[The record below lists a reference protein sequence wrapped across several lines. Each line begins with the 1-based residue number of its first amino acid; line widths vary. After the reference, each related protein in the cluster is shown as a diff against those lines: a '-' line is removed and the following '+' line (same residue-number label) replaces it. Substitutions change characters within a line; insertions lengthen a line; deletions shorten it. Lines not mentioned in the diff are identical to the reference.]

1 MPTPIL
7 LEVRLQL
14 LPAPPHTVISVA
26 GDVESLLGYRASSI
40 LQGLVSISALLHPAD
55 QDVLD
60 AMLSIQ
66 PRFASQPQHHV
77 CNLRM
82 RQANG
87 RIRCLVADYDQESTV
102 AGAVLNLRLRD
113 AKSLFDPVDALAAHA
128 GFRSM
133 MENTNDFIF
142 FKDRNHVFTG
152 ASQTLVSIA
161 DPSELWTDLI
171 GQTDYDVLPEEYA
184 DIYYRLEKQV
194 FAGIEVAQEIQEY
207 QTNDGQKG
215 WVDNRK
221 YPIRNA
227 QGEIIGLFGIARVIT
242 DRILAEQALRQER
255 ETLQL
260 ILDYAPIG
268 IWLQDGK
275 GKIAFV
281 NKAFCQATGIPD
293 AQFLSVEHY
302 VELIPDEF
310 RPQCLAS
317 DAKALASAGVS
328 VTHQRLPFVD
338 GQIHD
343 FRVIKAVKRNA
354 EGEPVALVGLSLD
367 ISEEIRQEQALLLE
381 RDSTRNIMAT
391 VEAMIVALD
400 TEGLITLV
408 NRKGCQVLGYV
419 EDELIGKDWFA
430 TCLPR
435 SIDVDQVREVFKM
448 QLAGNLSGSEYYE
461 NPVRT
466 RSGEE
471 RLIAW
476 HNSTIR
482 DKDGNVIGG
491 LSAGEDITERRKA
504 EIALRENEQL
514 LHAVIDEIT
523 DPVLLKDRNGNFLLC
538 NQAVARLYNTTP
550 EAMVG
555 KHDGDFGVPKEMAD
569 AFRDNLMAIMA
580 KGETEI
586 VFEDSQDCKSGE
598 IHHFRSIKKPF
609 KNALGQDQIL
619 VVAQDIS
626 DVVKAQAKISVSE
639 KRLQEVLAITNE
651 GVWDWH
657 IPSGNVIHNRQWFT
671 LMGATPGEIDETHE
685 AFVKLIHPDDR
696 EVVQKL
702 IQAMLD
708 GSSNDYHS
716 KHRLLTI
723 NGRPIWV
730 LDRGRVVERDK
741 NGQAVRVIGSVTD
754 VTYQIEYQHQLE
766 HIAHYDTLTGLPN
779 RVLLA
784 DRLHQAISQ
793 VHRRG
798 DKLAVAYLDLDGF
811 KAINDQYGHDV
822 GDHLLTTLAGHMKR
836 ALREGDTLARLGGDE
851 FVAVIIDLPDVESC
865 VPLLSRL
872 LSAAAEVVYEEGN
885 ALRVSASLGVTFY
898 PQAEAID
905 ADQML
910 RQADQAMYQAKLAG
924 KNRYHIFDTVQ
935 DRSERG
941 HHESLE
947 RIKQA
952 LDKREFVLYYQP
964 KVNMRTG
971 VVIGA
976 EALIR
981 WQHPERGLLPPAAF
995 LPLIAEHPLAIEMGE
1010 WVLDTA
1016 MTQIEA
1022 WKAVGLP
1029 LPASVNIDAMQ
1040 LEQVDF
1046 VDRLRQQ
1053 LAAHPE
1059 VAAGDLELEVLETSA
1074 LEDIA
1079 HVSSVILAC
1088 REMGVGFAL
1097 DDFGTGYSSLTYLKR
1112 LPAGMLKIDQ
1122 SFVRGMLDDPD
1133 DLAILDGV
1141 LGLASAFRRQ
1151 AIAEGVETLAH
1162 GEILLQLGCEL
1173 AQGYAIAHPMP
1184 AAAMPDW
1191 LASWRP
1197 DAAWLGRAPI
1207 RREDLPI
1214 LFAWVEHQAWIVQ
1227 MLSYLL
1233 GDRSEPPQLDH
1244 QQCRFGQ
1251 WLSHAGGQHADHQA
1265 AVAAIEPLHI
1275 EIHALAT
1282 ALISFK
1288 QLGQTD
1294 ALLARMEEFYRLR
1307 DRFQAQLLEMPR

>member
-7 LEVRLQL
+7 LEVTLQL
-14 LPAPPHTVISVA
+14 QPGPPHTVFMIE
-26 GDVESLLGYRASSI
+26 GDVEALLGYSASSI
-40 LQGLVSISALLHPAD
+40 LQGAVSIPTLIHPDD

-66 PRFASQPQHHV
+66 HRSASQPQHHV

-87 RIRCLVADYDQESTV
+87 RIRCLVAEYAQEST
-102 AGAVLNLRLRD
+102 ASGAALNLRLRD
-113 AKSLFDPVDALAAHA
+113 AKGLFDPQDTLATSA

-133 MENTNDFIF
+133 MEITNDFIF
-142 FKDRNHVFTG
+142 FKDRNHVFTS
-152 ASQTLVSIA
+152 ASQTLVNVTQTA
-161 DPSELWTDLI
+161 GHWTDLI
-171 GQTDYDVLPEEYA
+171 GQTDYDVFPEVYA
-184 DIYYRLEKQV
+184 DLYYRLEKQV
-194 FAGIEVAQEIQEY
+194 FAGLSVVQEIQEF
-207 QTNDGQKG
+207 QTNDGEKG

-221 YPIRNA
+221 YPIRNE
-227 QGEIIGLFGIARVIT
+227 QGEIVGLFGIARVIT
-242 DRILAEQALRQER
+242 DRVLAEQALRQEHDR
-255 ETLQL
+255 LQL
-260 ILDYAPIG
+260 ILDSAPIG
-268 IWLQDGK
+268 IWLQDGA

-281 NKAFCQATGIPD
+281 NKAFCQATGIPE
-293 AQFLSVEHY
+293 ATFLSVANY
-302 VELIPDEF
+302 ADLIPEAF

-317 DAKALASAGVS
+317 DAKALASNGISVS
-328 VTHQRLPFVD
+328 HQRLPFVD

-343 FRVIKAVKRNA
+343 LRIIKAVKRDV
-354 EGEPVALVGLSLD
+354 EKDTVTLVGLSLD

-381 RDSTRNIMAT
+381 RDSTRNILAT

-400 TEGLITLV
+400 LDGRITLV
-408 NRKGCQVLGYV
+408 NRKGCQILGYS
-419 EDELIGKDWFA
+419 EDELIGKDWFT
-430 TCLPR
+430 TCLPSR
-435 SIDVDQVREVFKM
+435 VDVDQVREVFKSA
-448 QLAGNLSGSEYYE
+448 LAGNLVGSEYYE
-461 NPVRT
+461 NPVIT
-466 RSGEE
+466 RHGEE

-476 HNSTIR
+476 HNSTIH
-482 DKDGNVIGG
+482 DKDGNIIGG
-491 LSAGEDITERRKA
+491 MSAGEDITERKKN
-504 EIALRENEQL
+504 EVNLRENQQL
-514 LHAVIDEIT
+514 LHALIDEIP
-523 DPVLLKDRNGNFLLC
+523 DPVILKDRNGNFLLC

-569 AFRDNLMAIMA
+569 SFRDNVMAIMA

-586 VFEDSQDCKSGE
+586 VFEDSLNSESGE
-598 IHHFRSIKKPF
+598 IHHYRSIKKPF
-609 KNALGQDQIL
+609 KDALGQDQIL
-619 VVAQDIS
+619 VVAQDIT
-626 DVVKAQAKISVSE
+626 DVIKAQTKVAVSE

-657 IPSGNVIHNRQWFT
+657 IPSGKVLHNRQWFT
-671 LMGATPGEIDETHE
+671 LFGAEPGEIDETLE
-685 AFVKLIHPDDR
+685 GFVKLIHPDDR
-696 EVVQKL
+696 ETVLKR
-702 IQAMLD
+702 ITAMLE
-708 GSSNDYHS
+708 GSNGDYHS
-716 KHRLLTI
+716 KHRLLTL

-730 LDRGRVVERDK
+730 LDRGRIVERDN
-741 NGQAVRVIGSVTD
+741 NGKAVRVIGSVTD

-784 DRLHQAISQ
+784 NRLHHAMSQ

-798 DKLAVAYLDLDGF
+798 GKLAVAYLDLDGF
-811 KAINDQYGHDV
+811 KAINDQHGHDV
-822 GDHLLTTLAGHMKR
+822 GDHLLTTLAGHMKH

-851 FVAVIIDLPDVESC
+851 FVAVIIDLPDIESC
-865 VPLLSRL
+865 VPTLSRL
-872 LSAAAEVVYEEGN
+872 LAAAAEAVHEQGN
-885 ALRVSASLGVTFY
+885 LLCVSASLGVTFF

-905 ADQML
+905 ADQLL

-924 KNRYHIFDTVQ
+924 KNRYHIFDTEQ
-935 DRSERG
+935 DRSVRG

-952 LDKREFVLYYQP
+952 LDESEFVLYYQP
-964 KVNMRTG
+964 KVNMRSG

-981 WQHPERGLLPPAAF
+981 WRHPERGLLPPAAF
-995 LPLIAEHPLAIEMGE
+995 LPLIANHPLAIEIGE

-1016 MTQIEA
+1016 MTQIET
-1022 WKAVGLP
+1022 WKAAGLP
-1029 LPASVNIDAMQ
+1029 LPISVNIDAMQ
-1040 LEQVDF
+1040 LEQADF
-1046 VDRLRQQ
+1046 IYRLRQQ
-1053 LAAHPE
+1053 LAAHPA
-1059 VAAGDLELEVLETSA
+1059 VAADDLELEVLETSA

-1122 SFVRGMLDDPD
+1122 SFVRDMLDDPD

-1173 AQGYAIAHPMP
+1173 AQGYAIARPMP
-1184 AAAMPDW
+1184 AEAMPDW

-1197 DAAWLGRAPI
+1197 DASWLGRAPI

-1214 LFAWVEHQAWIVQ
+1214 LFTWVEHRAWVTQ
-1227 MLSYLL
+1227 VLGYLR
-1233 GDRSEPPQLDH
+1233 GEHSAGPALDFKE
-1244 QQCRFGQ
+1244 CRFGE
-1251 WLSHAGGQHADHQA
+1251 WLSHAGERHADQQA
-1265 AVAAIEPLHI
+1265 AVAAIEPLHN

-1282 ALISFK
+1282 TLISFK

-1294 ALLARMEEFYRLR
+1294 AMLARMEAFYRLR
-1307 DRFQAQLLEMPR
+1307 DRLLTQLLEMLR

>member
-1 MPTPIL
+1 MPSKIH
-7 LEVRLQL
+7 LEVTLQF
-14 LPAPPHTVISVA
+14 LPAPPHTVFSVA
-26 GDVESLLGYRASSI
+26 GDVESMLGYSVSSL
-40 LQGLVSISALLHPAD
+40 LQGTISVPALIHPDD

-60 AMLSIQ
+60 NMLSIQ
-66 PRFASQPQHHV
+66 PRSASQPQPQV

-87 RIRCLVADYDQESTV
+87 RIRCLVAECDQEST
-102 AGAVLNLRLRD
+102 ADGSVLKLRLRD
-113 AKSLFDPVDALAAHA
+113 AKSLFDPQDTLADNA
-128 GFRSM
+128 GFRSI

-142 FKDRNHVFTG
+142 FKDRNHVFTS
-152 ASQTLVSIA
+152 ASQTLVSVTQ
-161 DPSELWTDLI
+161 PSEHWTDLI
-171 GQTDYDVLPEEYA
+171 GQTDYDVFPEEYA

-194 FAGIEVAQEIQEY
+194 FAGISVAHEIQRYE
-207 QTNDGQKG
+207 TNDGLKG

-227 QGEIIGLFGIARVIT
+227 QGEITGLFGIARVIT
-242 DRILAEQALRQER
+242 DRVIAEQALREER
-255 ETLQL
+255 EALQL

-268 IWLQDGK
+268 IWLQDGN

-281 NKAFCQATGIPD
+281 NKAFCQATGIAE
-293 AQFLSVEHY
+293 AQFLSVDHY
-302 VELIPDEF
+302 IELIPDEF

-317 DAKALASAGVS
+317 DEKALASDGIS
-328 VTHQRLPFVD
+328 ISHQRLPFVD

-343 FRVIKAVKRNA
+343 LRIIKAVKRDA
-354 EGEPVALVGLSLD
+354 EQRPVALVGLSLD
-367 ISEEIRQEQALLLE
+367 ISEELRQKQALLLE
-381 RDSTRNIMAT
+381 RDSTRNILAT

-400 TEGLITLV
+400 TEGRITLV
-408 NRKGCQVLGYV
+408 NRKGCQILGYS
-419 EDELIGKDWFA
+419 EDELIGQDWFA

-435 SIDVDQVREVFKM
+435 NIDVDQVREVFKM
-448 QLAGNLSGSEYYE
+448 ALAGNLSGSEYYE

-482 DKDGNVIGG
+482 DRDGSIIGG

-514 LHAVIDEIT
+514 LHAVIDEIP
-523 DPVLLKDRNGNFLLC
+523 DPVILKDRNGNFLLC
-538 NQAVARLYNTTP
+538 NRAVAKLYNTSP

-569 AFRDNLMAIMA
+569 AFRSNVLAIMA
-580 KGETEI
+580 KGEAEI
-586 VFEDSQDCKSGE
+586 VFEDSQDSESGE
-598 IHHFRSIKKPF
+598 IHHYRSIKKPF
-609 KNALGQDQIL
+609 KDALGQDQIL
-619 VVAQDIS
+619 VVAQDIT
-626 DVVKAQAKISVSE
+626 DVVNAQAKIAVSE

-657 IPSGNVIHNRQWFT
+657 IPSGKVLHNRQWFT
-671 LMGATPGEIDETHE
+671 LFGAQPGEIDETLE
-685 AFVKLIHPDDR
+685 GFVKLIHPEDR
-696 EVVQKL
+696 ETVLKL
-702 IQAMLD
+702 ISAMLE
-708 GSSNDYHS
+708 GSSADYHS

-741 NGQAVRVIGSVTD
+741 NGKAVRVIGSVTD

-784 DRLHQAISQ
+784 DRLHQAMSQ
-793 VHRRG
+793 ALRRG

-811 KAINDQYGHDV
+811 KAINDQHGHDV
-822 GDHLLTTLAGHMKR
+822 GDRLLTTLASHMKR
-836 ALREGDTLARLGGDE
+836 ALRDGDTLARLGGDE
-851 FVAVIIDLPDVESC
+851 FVAVILDLPDVESC
-865 VPLLSRL
+865 VLLLSRL
-872 LSAAAEVVYEEGN
+872 LSAAAEVVHENGN

-905 ADQML
+905 ADQLL

-924 KNRYHIFDTVQ
+924 KNRYHIFDTEQ

-952 LDKREFVLYYQP
+952 LDEQEFILYYQP

-981 WQHPERGLLPPAAF
+981 WHHPEQGLLPPVEF

-1016 MTQIEA
+1016 MTQIET
-1022 WKAVGLP
+1022 WKAAGIP
-1029 LPASVNIDAMQ
+1029 LPVSVNIDAIQ

-1046 VDRLRQQ
+1046 VDRLRLQ
-1053 LAAHPE
+1053 LAAHPTVE
-1059 VAAGDLELEVLETSA
+1059 AGDLELEVLETSA

-1088 REMGVGFAL
+1088 REMGIGFAL

-1122 SFVRGMLDDPD
+1122 SFVRDMLDDPD

-1162 GEILLQLGCEL
+1162 GEILLQLGCQL
-1173 AQGYAIAHPMP
+1173 AQGYAIARPMP
-1184 AAAMPDW
+1184 ADVIPNW

-1197 DAAWLGRAPI
+1197 DTYWLGRAPI

-1214 LFAWVEHQAWIVQ
+1214 LFTWVEHRAWVAQ
-1227 MLSYLL
+1227 VLGYLRGELSE
-1233 GDRSEPPQLDH
+1233 GPPLDFKE
-1244 QQCRFGQ
+1244 CRFGE
-1251 WLSHAGGQHADHQA
+1251 WLRHAGERHANQQA

-1282 ALISFK
+1282 TLISFK

-1294 ALLARMEEFYRLR
+1294 ALQERMDGFYHLR
-1307 DRFQAQLLEMPR
+1307 DRLLAQLLEMLR

>member
-1 MPTPIL
+1 M
-7 LEVRLQL
+7 QL
-14 LPAPPHTVISVA
+14 LPAPPYTVFLVA
-26 GDVESLLGYRASSI
+26 GDVESMLGYSASSL
-40 LQGLVSISALLHPAD
+40 LQGTLSIPALIHPDD
-55 QDVLD
+55 QDVL
-60 AMLSIQ
+60 ATMLSIQ
-66 PRFASQPQHHV
+66 PWSASQPQHHV
-77 CNLRM
+77 CHLRM

-87 RIRCLVADYDQESTV
+87 RIRCLVVEYAQEST
-102 AGAVLNLRLRD
+102 ASGAVLNLRLRD
-113 AKSLFDPVDALAAHA
+113 AKSLFDPQDALATNA

-142 FKDRNHVFTG
+142 FKDRNHVFTS
-152 ASQTLVSIA
+152 ASQTLVSVTQ
-161 DPSELWTDLI
+161 PSEHWTDLI
-171 GQTDYDVLPEEYA
+171 GQTDYDVFPEEYA
-184 DIYYRLEKQV
+184 DVYYRLEKQV
-194 FAGIEVAQEIQEY
+194 FAGISVAHEIQEY
-207 QTNDGQKG
+207 ETNDGLKG

-221 YPIRNA
+221 FPIRNA
-227 QGEIIGLFGIARVIT
+227 QGEITGLFGIARVIT
-242 DRILAEQALRQER
+242 DRVQAEQALRQER

-260 ILDYAPIG
+260 ILDFAPIG

-281 NKAFCQATGIPD
+281 NKAFCQATGITE
-293 AQFLSVEHY
+293 AQFLSVDHY
-302 VELIPDEF
+302 IELIPDQF
-310 RPQCLAS
+310 REQCLTS
-317 DAKALASAGVS
+317 DDKALTSDSIS

-343 FRVIKAVKRNA
+343 LRIIKAVKRDA
-354 EGEPVALVGLSLD
+354 EQQPVALVGLSLD
-367 ISEEIRQEQALLLE
+367 ITEELRQEQALLQE
-381 RDSTRNIMAT
+381 RDSTRNILAT

-400 TEGLITLV
+400 TEGCITLI
-408 NRKGCQVLGYV
+408 NRKGCEILGYS

-435 SIDVDQVREVFKM
+435 SFDVEQVREVFKM
-448 QLAGNLSGSEYYE
+448 SLAGNLSGAEYFE
-461 NPVRT
+461 NPVLT

-471 RLIAW
+471 RLVAW

-482 DKDGNVIGG
+482 DKEGNIIGG
-491 LSAGEDITERRKA
+491 LSAGEDITKRKNA
-504 EIALRENEQL
+504 EVKLRENEQL
-514 LHAVIDEIT
+514 LHTVIDEIP
-523 DPVLLKDRNGNFLLC
+523 DPVVLKDRNGNFLLG
-538 NQAVARLYNTTP
+538 NRAVARLYNTTP
-550 EAMVG
+550 EALVG
-555 KHDGDFGVPKEMAD
+555 KHDGDFGVPKEMAEF
-569 AFRDNLMAIMA
+569 FRSNVRSIMA
-580 KGETEI
+580 RGETEI
-586 VFEDSQDCKSGE
+586 VYEDSQDSESGE
-598 IHHFRSIKKPF
+598 IHQYRSIKKPF
-609 KNALGQDQIL
+609 KDALGQDQIL
-619 VVAQDIS
+619 IVAQDIT
-626 DVVKAQAKISVSE
+626 DVVNAQAKIATSE

-657 IPSGNVIHNRQWFT
+657 VPSGGVIHNRQWFT
-671 LMGATPGEIDETHE
+671 LIGATPGEIDETFE
-685 AFVKLIHPDDR
+685 GFVKLIHPDDR
-696 EVVQKL
+696 EAVLKL
-702 IQAMLD
+702 IEAMLA
-708 GSSNDYHS
+708 GSCADYHS

-784 DRLHQAISQ
+784 DRLHQAMSQ
-793 VHRRG
+793 AQRRG

-811 KAINDQYGHDV
+811 KAINDQHGHDV
-822 GDHLLTTLAGHMKR
+822 GDRLLTTLADHMKR

-851 FVAVIIDLPDVESC
+851 FVAVILDLPDVESC

-872 LSAAAEVVYEEGN
+872 LSAAAEAVPQNGN
-885 ALRVSASLGVTFY
+885 ALHVSASLGVTFY

-905 ADQML
+905 ADQLL

-924 KNRYHIFDTVQ
+924 KNRYHIFDTEQ
-935 DRSERG
+935 DRSVRG

-952 LDKREFVLYYQP
+952 LDEREFVLYYQP

-981 WQHPERGLLPPAAF
+981 WQHPEQGLLPPVAF
-995 LPLIAEHPLAIEMGE
+995 LPLIAKHPLAIEMGE
-1010 WVLDTA
+1010 WVLDSA

-1022 WKAVGLP
+1022 WKAAGMP
-1029 LPASVNIDAMQ
+1029 LPVSVNIDAMQ
-1040 LEQVDF
+1040 LEQADF
-1046 VDRLRQQ
+1046 VDRLQQQ
-1053 LAAHPE
+1053 LAAHPG

-1122 SFVRGMLDDPD
+1122 SFVRDMLDDPD
-1133 DLAILDGV
+1133 DLAILDGI

-1162 GEILLQLGCEL
+1162 GEILLHLGCEL
-1173 AQGYAIAHPMP
+1173 AQGYAIARPMP
-1184 AAAMPDW
+1184 ATAMPDW
-1191 LASWRP
+1191 LAAWRP

-1214 LFAWVEHQAWIVQ
+1214 LFAWVEHRAWIAQV
-1227 MLSYLL
+1227 L
-1233 GDRSEPPQLDH
+1233 GFLREERSSRSPLDYH
-1244 QQCRFGQ
+1244 ASRFGQ
-1251 WLSHAGGQHADHQA
+1251 CLSQAGEQHADHQA
-1265 AVAAIEPLHI
+1265 AVAAIEPLHS
-1275 EIHALAT
+1275 EIHALAM
-1282 ALISFK
+1282 ALINFK

-1294 ALLARMEEFYRLR
+1294 TLLARMDAFYRLR
-1307 DRFQAQLLEMPR
+1307 DRLQAQLLEMLR